1 MLYNLYYI
9 YQIDKLGICL
19 GPIQETIITIQS
31 NQWKQYYIFLIK
43 NILSIFSMV
52 FTNTFKWKT

>member
-9 YQIDKLGICL
+9 YQIDKLGIRV

-31 NQWKQYYIFLIK
+31 NQWK
-43 NILSIFSMV
+43 
-52 FTNTFKWKT
+52 